1 MSADLESLKK
11 ISAQG
16 TAPPTPTT
24 DTNGTINAKT
34 TTDAA
39 PVQPENGASLPGVS
53 TLLVSMTAAVGAL
66 LM

>member
-1 MSADLESLKK
+1 MSADLETLKK

-16 TAPPTPTT
+16 PAPPAPTT
-24 DTNGTINAKT
+24 DTINAKT